1 MSARNTE
8 FLDRLTFDA
17 STDLFA
23 GQGVSLERR
32 PASPL
37 AATGDTTDGSCGG
50 LISFSSPALSGS
62 LLVVG
67 SFTFLA
73 SCRPPQPARALAPS
87 SSTDW
92 ILIRDWSMEIANQ
105 LLGRMRNRLYR
116 YGMTLDA
123 KAPTAVSGVPLAISI
138 RARRSDP
145 LQFLASGKHTL
156 RVWLDVTLGS
166 DFDAALDRGPV
177 NPSGIPREGD
187 VILF

>member
-17 STDLFA
+17 CCDFFA
-23 GQGVSLERR
+23 AHGVSLERR

-37 AATGDTTDGSCGG
+37 AATGDTTDTSCGG
-50 LISFSSPALSGS
+50 LIAFTSPAISGS
-62 LLVVG
+62 LFVVG
-67 SFTFLA
+67 SFAFLA
-73 SCRPPQPARALAPS
+73 SCRPPQVTRALAPS

-116 YGMTLDA
+116 YGISLDA

-138 RARRSDP
+138 RGRRSDP
-145 LQFLASGKHTL
+145 LQFLASGRHSL
-156 RVWLDVTLGS
+156 RVWLDAALGS
-166 DFDAALDRGPV
+166 EFDAALDGGPV
-177 NPSGIPREGD
+177 NPAGVPREGD
-187 VILF
+187 VIIF